1 VLFIFPLLLGKSEFS
16 VSRARVFVHDVCCN
30 LIPNGIGVLLSIV
43 FFNSFCQGD
52 ECAGLLS
59 VLRPGSVIPFHEFL
73 GPRVVFYLGCSLF
86 SVWPCRSKFGFG
98 SVLVS
103 TRFIASVDFV
113 CSVRICA
120 SLQQEA
126 HPQPML
132 RISSLLRQSFGRRP
146 SCSLLGLSFQHRC

>member
-73 GPRVVFYLGCSLF
+73 GPRVVFYLGCSMF
-86 SVWPCRSKFGFG
+86 SVVSQVKVRFG

-103 TRFIASVDFV
+103 VRFIASVDFV
-113 CSVRICA
+113 CSVRICV

-126 HPQPML
+126 HPNPC
-132 RISSLLRQSFGRRP
+132 STSLVFFARVLGAGRAAP
-146 SCSLLGLSFQHRC
+146 SWA